1 MSKLSKSMLKRMI
14 LQEMEKM
21 MDEAELL
28 EPSMLPPEEHG
39 RYLRSKHKKRSMC
52 EQCGSAMYEGQCME
66 CGYAAMEESCSKHG
80 VLLYECGCM
89 AADDDSDYSIDSM
102 GMIGDALGVLT
113 SHGYDV
119 DATKGHHGH
128 NNNYMAKAQLFKIAE
143 YAQKLHDMIPD
154 GHELDDWQRSH
165 LSSIADDISE
175 VYHSLSY
182 KMHKG
187 EI

>member
-14 LQEMEKM
+14 LEEMQKM
-21 MDEAELL
+21 MDEAELVQ
-28 EPSMLPPEEHG
+28 PSDLDPEAAY
-39 RYLRSKHKKRSMC
+39 RHKKHTMC
-52 EQCGSAMYEGQCME
+52 YECGGAMYEGQCME

-102 GMIGDALGVLT
+102 GMIGDTLGVLT

-119 DATKGHHGH
+119 DATKGHHDH
-128 NNNYMAKAQLFKIAE
+128 NNNYMAKSQLFKIAE

-154 GHELDDWQRSH
+154 GYELDDWQRSH

-182 KMHKG
+182 KMYKG

>member
-14 LQEMEKM
+14 LEEMQKM

-28 EPSMLPPEEHG
+28 QPSELDPEAEYRH
-39 RYLRSKHKKRSMC
+39 RKHTMC
-52 EQCGSAMYEGQCME
+52 YECGGAMYEGQCME
-66 CGYAAMEESCSKHG
+66 CGYTMMEESCSKHG

-89 AADDDSDYSIDSM
+89 AADDGSDYSIDSM
-102 GMIGDALGVLT
+102 MMDDEPMIFSLPQLS
-113 SHGYDV
+113 SHGHD
-119 DATKGHHGH
+119 
-128 NNNYMAKAQLFKIAE
+128 NNYMAKSQLFKIAE

-154 GHELDDWQRSH
+154 GYELDDWQRSH

-182 KMHKG
+182 KMYKG

>member
-1 MSKLSKSMLKRMI
+1 
-14 LQEMEKM
+14 
-21 MDEAELL
+21 
-28 EPSMLPPEEHG
+28 
-39 RYLRSKHKKRSMC
+39 MC
-52 EQCGSAMYEGQCME
+52 EQCGGSMYEGQCME
-66 CGYAAMEESCSKHG
+66 CGYAMMEESCSKHG

-89 AADDDSDYSIDSM
+89 AVDDGSDYSIDSM

-128 NNNYMAKAQLFKIAE
+128 NNNYMAKKQLYKISK

-154 GHELDDWQRSH
+154 GYELDDWQRSH

-175 VYHSLSY
+175 VYHSLDY
-182 KMHKG
+182 DMFKG